1 MQKPTIAYSD
11 FAKLDLRVGTIVEC
25 LAVEKSEKLLNL
37 TVDLGAE
44 LGERTILSGIKKYF
58 EPEKLVGTQV
68 LILVNLESKKMMG
81 LESQGMIL
89 MGVEEAKEQDG
100 QEGLKEQEE
109 KITLLIP
116 QNKVPEG
123 TEVE

>member
-1 MQKPTIAYSD
+1 MQKPTITYSD

-100 QEGLKEQEE
+100 QEGLKGQEE

>member
-1 MQKPTIAYSD
+1 MQKPTITYSD

-68 LILVNLESKKMMG
+68 LILANLESKKMMG